1 MTCAA
6 LNLGGV
12 RDDDGVMSRREAV
25 RVVLFTRGALRGQ
38 GRAVRCAIVNL
49 SASGA
54 MLTLTTKP
62 PAGPLRLQF
71 ELGEEQLEFPV
82 VVCRA
87 EGDGALAVA
96 FPQPPSEHL
105 HHLIAAE
112 QRRAL
117 AQGRANI
124 SERRLPPAFRG
135 TRPQRP
141 PRPDD
146 PRD

>member
-1 MTCAA
+1 
-6 LNLGGV
+6 
-12 RDDDGVMSRREAV
+12 MSRRESV
-25 RVVLFTRGALRGQ
+25 RVVLFTRGALLGP

-54 MLTLTTKP
+54 MLSFVGDP
-62 PAGPLRLQF
+62 PAEPLRLEF
-71 ELGEEQLEFPV
+71 ELGDDRLEFPV
-82 VVCRA
+82 QVRRV
-87 EGDGALAVA
+87 ESDGALAVE
-96 FPQPPSEHL
+96 FPQPHSERL

-124 SERRLPPAFRG
+124 SERRLPPGFQGPR
-135 TRPQRP
+135 TRRP

-146 PRD
+146 SSS